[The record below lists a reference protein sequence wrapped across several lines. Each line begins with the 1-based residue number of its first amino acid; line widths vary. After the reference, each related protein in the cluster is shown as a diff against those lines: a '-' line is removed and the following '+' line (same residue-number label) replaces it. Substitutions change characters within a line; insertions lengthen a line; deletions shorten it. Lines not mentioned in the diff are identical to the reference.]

1 MFLAPRSPQATMIT
15 SMLGLRMHE
24 VLFSPTD
31 RELRA
36 RASFTIHFPVWTK
49 RRGQVHSARRNGQTT
64 GESGRLGYFSKA
76 GRRLNQPGWL

>member
-1 MFLAPRSPQATMIT
+1 MFLAPGSPQATMIT
-15 SMLGLRMHE
+15 SMLGLRMRE

-49 RRGQVHSARRNGQTT
+49 RKGQDHSARRNEQTT
-64 GESGRLGYFSKA
+64 GEPGHLGYFSKSEK
-76 GRRLNQPGWL
+76 RLNQPGWL